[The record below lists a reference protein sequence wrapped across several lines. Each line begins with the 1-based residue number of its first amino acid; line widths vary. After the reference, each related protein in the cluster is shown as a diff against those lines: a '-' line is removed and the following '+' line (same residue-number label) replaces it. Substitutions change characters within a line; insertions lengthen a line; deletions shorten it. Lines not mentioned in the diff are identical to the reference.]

1 MKKFLIVAGFLSV
14 IATPAFAQAFNPV
27 LDPDLGIAYSHQT
40 KDSANGAFARAD
52 TDETATAPG
61 GLPENYNDGR
71 GSLGGYVHNGYVV
84 DGD

>member
-1 MKKFLIVAGFLSV
+1 MKKFLIVAGLLSV

-52 TDETATAPG
+52 TNETANAPAE
-61 GLPENYNDGR
+61 ENYNDGR

-84 DGD
+84 DGY

>member
-14 IATPAFAQAFNPV
+14 IATPAFAQSFNPHMR
-27 LDPDLGIAYSHQT
+27 IAHSHHT
-40 KDSANGAFARAD
+40 KDSANGAFARARD
-52 TDETATAPG
+52 NAPG
-61 GLPENYNDGR
+61 DQLENYNDGR

>member
-27 LDPDLGIAYSHQT
+27 LDPDLAIDRGYQT
-40 KDSANGAFARAD
+40 QDSANGAFARAD
-52 TDETATAPG
+52 TRGPG
-61 GLPENYNDGR
+61 NQLENYNDGR

>member
-27 LDPDLGIAYSHQT
+27 LDPDLRVDRGYQT
-40 KDSANGAFARAD
+40 QDSANGAFARAD
-52 TDETATAPG
+52 TNAPG
-61 GLPENYNDGR
+61 NQLENYNDGR

>member
-1 MKKFLIVAGFLSV
+1 MKKFLIVAGLLSV

-27 LDPDLGIAYSHQT
+27 LDPDLGTAYSHQT

-52 TDETATAPG
+52 TNAPG
-61 GLPENYNDGR
+61 DQLENYNNGR
-71 GSLGGYVHNGYVV
+71 GGLGGYVHNGYVV

>member
-27 LDPDLGIAYSHQT
+27 LDPDLGIGYSHQT
-40 KDSANGAFARAD
+40 RDSAHGAFARAD
-52 TDETATAPG
+52 ANETATAPG

>member
-1 MKKFLIVAGFLSV
+1 MKKFLIVAGLLSV

-27 LDPDLGIAYSHQT
+27 LDPDLGTAYSQT

-52 TDETATAPG
+52 TNAPG
-61 GLPENYNDGR
+61 DQLENYNNGR
-71 GSLGGYVHNGYVV
+71 GGLGGYVHNGYVV